1 MKKTKLDLRT
11 LIVMS
16 IFAAI
21 SIVLVYLIRFPVF
34 PAVSYLTYDPADI
47 TIFLCAMLISPVLS
61 LILTLVVALVQAA
74 IFDPGSFPFGPL
86 MHFIATGVAAFVCGI
101 IYRRINK
108 LKGAVIGLAAAVV
121 SATAIMI
128 PLNLLITP
136 LQYTVPIAAI
146 IDLLPYIIAFNLV
159 KFGINAA
166 VTGLLFKPT
175 EIALRKTGAID

>member
-16 IFAAI
+16 VFAAI

-61 LILTLVVALVQAA
+61 LILTFVVALIQAA
-74 IFDPGSFPFGPL
+74 IFEPGSFPFGPV
-86 MHFIATGVAAFVCGI
+86 MHLIATGAAAFVCGF
-101 IYRRINK
+101 IYRRVKNI
-108 LKGAVIGLAAAVV
+108 KGAIIGLAAAVV

-136 LQYTVPIAAI
+136 LQYTVPVSVVIE
-146 IDLLPYIIAFNLV
+146 LLPYIIAFNLV

-175 EIALRKTGAID
+175 ELALRKTGATA

>member
-1 MKKTKLDLRT
+1 MKKAKFDLRT

-16 IFAAI
+16 VFAAI
-21 SIVLVYLIRFPVF
+21 SIVLVYLIRFPIF
-34 PAVSYLTYDPADI
+34 PVVGYLTYDPADI

-61 LILTLVVALVQAA
+61 LILTFVVALIQAA

-86 MHFIATGVAAFVCGI
+86 MHFIATGAAAFVCGI
-101 IYRRINK
+101 IYRRVK
-108 LKGAVIGLAAAVV
+108 MLKGAVISLFAAVF

-136 LQYTVPIAAI
+136 LQYTVPIAAV

-175 EIALRKTGAID
+175 EFALRKAGATD